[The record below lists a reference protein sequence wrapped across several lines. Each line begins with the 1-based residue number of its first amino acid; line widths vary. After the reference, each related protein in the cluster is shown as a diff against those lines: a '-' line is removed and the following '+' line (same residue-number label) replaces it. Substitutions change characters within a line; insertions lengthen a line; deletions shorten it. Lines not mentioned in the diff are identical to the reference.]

1 LTNWRKSFGETD
13 GVETQLFLS
22 ELQAALQA
30 PGGSLMAIGTM
41 RSDFLSEFQK
51 HPKLS
56 RLPYEAV
63 HIGPMSVENFAEVIE
78 GPANVAGLRLGPGLT
93 TPWLRTRRTRTPC
106 PCWHFPYASFSIDTA
121 VMVY

>member
-1 LTNWRKSFGETD
+1 FDIATDLRAAAQQSQATVLLVIDQLEEVFGETD

-30 PGGSLMAIGTM
+30 PGGSLMAICTM

-93 TPWLRTRRTRTPC
+93 HTL
-106 PCWHFPYASFSIDTA
+106 
-121 VMVY
+121 V